1 MHLKSRN
8 VWSLVAL
15 AALLAGSLP
24 LGRASAQV
32 GSPLPTHAPM
42 PTPVPSPILPIVP
55 TVAPGYQAPMVIPTS
70 ATIAGVTQ
78 QPFVGLSL
86 QDAIGMALLK
96 NPNLSISASNSR
108 VAGYQVVEAK
118 GAFDL
123 QAAGTAG
130 VEHADFTLRKSV
142 RSGAGRREDIRLSS
156 ESNPACPPLGS

>member
-96 NPNLSISASNSR
+96 NPNLAISASNSR

-130 VEHADFTLRKSV
+130 VEHADFTLR
-142 RSGAGRREDIRLSS
+142 
-156 ESNPACPPLGS
+156 

>member
-55 TVAPGYQAPMVIPTS
+55 TVAPGYQAPMVIPTQRHHRRRH
-70 ATIAGVTQ
+70 AAAVRWPVAAGCDWNGAAQKSEPLDFGVELASR
-78 QPFVGLSL
+78 GLS
-86 QDAIGMALLK
+86 
-96 NPNLSISASNSR
+96 SR
-108 VAGYQVVEAK
+108 RSK
-118 GAFDL
+118 GRVRSE
-123 QAAGTAG
+123 AAGTAG
-130 VEHADFTLRKSV
+130 VEHADFTLR
-142 RSGAGRREDIRLSS
+142 
-156 ESNPACPPLGS
+156 